1 MAIAG
6 GTCGTCTWSI
16 SDAGLLTVRPTSG
29 GSGNLELGNSL
40 GIDARSWPW
49 HQYRDKIKQISL
61 SGTITTSY
69 TFFETYTG
77 DYSSIFE
84 NCINLTGIT
93 GIGSL
98 TGAKSCRF
106 MFSHCEKIQSI
117 DISSFDTSLVTN
129 MAYMFGSCSSLTSLN
144 LSGIDTSRV
153 TDFSGFLSWCSSLT
167 SVDISSIN
175 TTRCDY
181 DNNGDAYDFFIE
193 TPLLSQIIIGP
204 NFYIKPYSQYSAS
217 EYPHYSNTCFNGGR
231 NTTNGIVVTSN
242 AAFSELTNAQRA
254 GTWERTIST
263 SYSVS
268 AVRTTGGT
276 ADEDGEN
283 VTITVRW
290 STDAETTD
298 RRLRIY
304 QKEAGAS
311 AYPSTPVINQTL
323 NGDSGVT
330 PVTISNIG
338 DKAYDFKVEFYDG
351 TNTYIA
357 FPSIQ
362 SNIRLITIDEEG
374 DLCLK
379 LDITA
384 SSDTTDA
391 ELFSAIN
398 ALNWNNDV
406 LVT

>member
-1 MAIAG
+1 M
-6 GTCGTCTWSI
+6 
-16 SDAGLLTVRPTSG
+16 TVRPTSG
-29 GSGNLELGNSL
+29 GSGNLDLGNSFVV
-40 GIDARSWPW
+40 DATTWPW

-69 TFFETYTG
+69 SFIGTHTG
-77 DYSSIFE
+77 DYSCIFMG
-84 NCINLTGIT
+84 CINLTSIT

-98 TGAKSCRF
+98 KGAKSCLR
-106 MFSHCEKIQSI
+106 MFYHCEKIQSL
-117 DISSFDTSLVTN
+117 DISLFDTSSVTN
-129 MAYMFGSCSSLTSLN
+129 MLSMFDGCSSLTSLI

-153 TDFSGFLSWCSSLT
+153 TDFYGFLSGCSSLT

-181 DNNGDAYDFFIE
+181 DNSGVNAFFDG

-204 NFYIKPYSQYSAS
+204 NFYIKPYSQYSTDR
-217 EYPHYSNTCFNGGR
+217 YTGPSNTWFGGGK

-374 DLCLK
+374 DVCLK

-398 ALNWNNDV
+398 ALNWNSDV

>member
-1 MAIAG
+1 M
-6 GTCGTCTWSI
+6 
-16 SDAGLLTVRPTSG
+16 TVRPTSG
-29 GSGNLELGNSL
+29 GSGNLDLGDSL
-40 GIDARSWPW
+40 SAYATTWPW

-69 TFFETYTG
+69 SFIETYTG
-77 DYSSIFE
+77 VYDNIFAS
-84 NCINLTGIT
+84 CINLTGIT

-98 TGAKSCRF
+98 KGAKSCSF

-129 MAYMFGSCSSLTSLN
+129 MVYMFGFCSSLTSLN

-153 TDFSGFLSWCSSLT
+153 TDFFGFLSGCSSLT

-175 TTRCDY
+175 TTR
-181 DNNGDAYDFFIE
+181 NNEVSYFFSE
-193 TPLLSQIIIGP
+193 TPLLSQIKIGSY
-204 NFYIKPYSQYSAS
+204 FYIKPYSQYSAS
-217 EYPHYSNTCFNGGR
+217 EYPYHSNTCFNGGR

-276 ADEDGEN
+276 EDEDGEN

-323 NGDSGVT
+323 SGDSGVT

-338 DKAYDFKVEFYDG
+338 DGAYDFKVEFYDG
-351 TNTYIA
+351 TNTYID

-362 SNIRLITIDEEG
+362 SNIRLITIDREG
-374 DLCLK
+374 DVCLK

-398 ALNWNNDV
+398 ALNWNSDV

>member
-16 SDAGLLTVRPTSG
+16 SDAGVMTIRPTSG
-29 GSGNLELGNSL
+29 GSGNLDLGNSL
-40 GIDARSWPW
+40 GVDETTWPW

-69 TFFETYTG
+69 SFIETYTG
-77 DYSSIFE
+77 VYDNIFE
-84 NCINLTGIT
+84 SCINLTSIT

-98 TGAKSCRF
+98 KGAKSCKF
-106 MFSHCEKIQSI
+106 MFSDCEKIQSL
-117 DISSFDTSLVTN
+117 DISLFDTSSVTN
-129 MAYMFGSCSSLTSLN
+129 MSFMFNGCSSLTSLI

-153 TDFSGFLSWCSSLT
+153 TNFNCFLNGCSSLT

-175 TTRCDY
+175 TTQCNYDDY
-181 DNNGDAYDFFIE
+181 GVYHFFGA
-193 TPLLSQIIIGP
+193 TPLLSQIKIGSY
-204 NFYIKPYSQYSAS
+204 FYIKPYSQYSTDG
-217 EYPHYSNTCFNGGR
+217 YPHHSNTFFNGGR
-231 NTTNGIVVTSN
+231 NTTNGIVITSN

-391 ELFSAIN
+391 ELFSAID

>member
-16 SDAGLLTVRPTSG
+16 SDAGLMTVRPTSG
-29 GSGNLELGNSL
+29 GSGNLDLGNSL
-40 GIDARSWPW
+40 LVDARTWPW

-69 TFFETYTG
+69 SFFTTETG
-77 DYSSIFE
+77 DYSYIFTS
-84 NCINLTGIT
+84 CINLTSIT

-98 TGAKSCRF
+98 KGAKSCRR
-106 MFSHCEKIQSI
+106 MFYHCEKIQSI

-153 TDFSGFLSWCSSLT
+153 TNFSGFLSGCSSLT

-175 TTRCDY
+175 TTR
-181 DNNGDAYDFFIE
+181 NNGVNYFFSE
-193 TPLLSQIIIGP
+193 TPLLSQIKIGSY
-204 NFYIKPYSQYSAS
+204 FYIKPYSQYSTDG
-217 EYPHYSNTCFNGGR
+217 YTGPSNTCFNGGR

>member
-1 MAIAG
+1 MFYNCKKLQSLDLSSFNTSSVTDMA
-6 GTCGTCTWSI
+6 
-16 SDAGLLTVRPTSG
+16 
-29 GSGNLELGNSL
+29 
-40 GIDARSWPW
+40 
-49 HQYRDKIKQISL
+49 
-61 SGTITTSY
+61 
-69 TFFETYTG
+69 
-77 DYSSIFE
+77 
-84 NCINLTGIT
+84 
-93 GIGSL
+93 
-98 TGAKSCRF
+98 F
-106 MFSHCEKIQSI
+106 MFEYCR
-117 DISSFDTSLVTN
+117 
-129 MAYMFGSCSSLTSLN
+129 SLTSIN
-144 LSGIDTSRV
+144 LSNIDTSRV
-153 TDFSGFLSWCSSLT
+153 TRFPAFLHGCSSLT
-167 SVDISSIN
+167 SIDISSIN
-175 TTRCDY
+175 TAQCDY
-181 DNNGDAYDFFIE
+181 DNEGVNNFFDG
-193 TPLLSQIIIGP
+193 TPLLSQIKIGS
-204 NFYIKPYSQYSAS
+204 NFYIKPYSQYSTDGYTGPS
-217 EYPHYSNTCFNGGR
+217 DTWFGGGK
-231 NTTNGIVVTSN
+231 NTTNGIVVTSD

-351 TNTYIA
+351 TNTYID

-362 SNIRLITIDEEG
+362 SNIRLITIDREG
-374 DLCLK
+374 DVCLK

-398 ALNWNNDV
+398 ALNWNSDV

>member
-16 SDAGLLTVRPTSG
+16 SDAGLMTVRPTSG
-29 GSGNLELGNSL
+29 GSGNLDLGNSL
-40 GIDARSWPW
+40 GVDARTWPW

-61 SGTITTSY
+61 SGIITTSY
-69 TFFETYTG
+69 FLFTTETG
-77 DYSSIFE
+77 DYSYIFTG
-84 NCINLTGIT
+84 CINLTSIT

-98 TGAKSCRF
+98 KGAKSCRS

-153 TDFSGFLSWCSSLT
+153 TDFSGFLSGCSSLT

-175 TTRCDY
+175 TTR
-181 DNNGDAYDFFIE
+181 NNEVSYFFSE
-193 TPLLSQIIIGP
+193 TPLLSQIKIGSY
-204 NFYIKPYSQYSAS
+204 FYIKPYSQYSTDG
-217 EYPHYSNTCFNGGR
+217 YTGPSNTCFNGGR